1 MRIWLPGSR
10 MPDRSALMVMFPELT
25 RLRSDRLPESFRFT
39 VLEDTAVTIRPFSL
53 RRDSPSHTM
62 GIL

>member
-1 MRIWLPGSR
+1 
-10 MPDRSALMVMFPELT
+10 MPDRSALMVMLLELT

-39 VLEDTAVTIRPFSL
+39 VLEETAVTIRPLPLSTL
-53 RRDSPSHTM
+53 SPSHTM